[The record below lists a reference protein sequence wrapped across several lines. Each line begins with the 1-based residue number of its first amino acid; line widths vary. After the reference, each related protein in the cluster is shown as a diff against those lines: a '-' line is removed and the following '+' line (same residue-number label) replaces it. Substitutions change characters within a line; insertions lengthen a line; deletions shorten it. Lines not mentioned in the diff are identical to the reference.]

1 MSDQIT
7 RILEQVKEGDIKFIK
22 LQFVDLFGELKNI
35 SITSTQLPKAMDGL
49 FMVDGFHI
57 PGMHRLGLEKLYL
70 KPDLSTF
77 AVLPWRPQQ
86 GKVARMLCDLTDRD
100 GHEIPQSPRHILR
113 MTLERARLEGLS
125 FDIKPDCEFFLFV
138 RDENGHVT
146 THTGEAAGYLDVA
159 PLDKGENARREL
171 ILSLEDMGFE
181 IESSHHE
188 LASGQHSVRF
198 KQRGGIRL
206 ADQIVSFRTTIRTVA
221 ERHGMHATF
230 MPKPRTDLPG
240 SSMRLSISVFWDG
253 KNLFSEEKGAAC
265 AFLAGILKHQS
276 AITAFSNPIVNSYKR
291 LKAASQAPSAL
302 YWSSHDHFAPLRL
315 SENESGSPCIEW
327 TLPDG
332 SANPYLVLA
341 AVIAAGCAGMR
352 QGMTP
357 PPEDVSTPLPSTLLE
372 ALHALSGDDFLR
384 EVFGESFVE
393 VYIHEKQLEWERYS
407 REVTDWELKE
417 YLRRI

>member
-198 KQRGGIRL
+198 KQRGGIR
-206 ADQIVSFRTTIRTVA
+206 
-221 ERHGMHATF
+221 
-230 MPKPRTDLPG
+230 DLPG
-240 SSMRLSISVFWDG
+240 SSMRLSISVFRDG
-253 KNLFSEEKGAAC
+253 KNLFSEEKGAAG